1 MKNTLINL
9 KVISKVAKAL
19 EELNDRV
26 VYVGGA
32 IVSLYIN
39 DPAAEDIRPTKDI
52 DISLEI
58 LTLGELENLR
68 ILLNEKKFYQT
79 SDLSVMCR
87 FMYDDIT
94 IDVMSTKAVG
104 WAPADK
110 WFAPGF
116 KHVETRNID
125 GQKIRILPLSYFLA
139 TKFSA
144 YHDRGAK
151 EPRTS
156 KDFEDITYILDNR
169 IDLIEQ
175 IINSPEDVKQFLKSE
190 FMNIINDSS
199 LQEALIANLYYETQV
214 TRYKNI
220 LKKLNEIVS
229 EI

>member
-1 MKNTLINL
+1 MKNTRINL

-19 EELNDRV
+19 GELNDRV

-58 LTLGELENLR
+58 LSLGELEKLR
-68 ILLNEKKFYQT
+68 VLLTEKKFYQT
-79 SDLSVMCR
+79 SDETVMCR
-87 FMYDDIT
+87 FMYEDVT
-94 IDVMSTKAVG
+94 VDVMSTQAVG

-116 KHVETRNID
+116 KYVQTIKIED
-125 GQKIRILPLSYFLA
+125 QQIRILPLAYFLA

-144 YHDRGAK
+144 FHDRGAK
-151 EPRTS
+151 DPRTS

-169 IDLIEQ
+169 VDLVEQ
-175 IINSPEDVKQFLKSE
+175 IMNSPDDVNQYLKSE
-190 FMNIINDSS
+190 FKSILNDGGI
-199 LQEALIANLYYETQV
+199 QEALVGNLFYETQV
-214 TRYKNI
+214 VRSKNI
-220 LKKLNEIVS
+220 NDKLKTILSI
-229 EI
+229 

>member
-1 MKNTLINL
+1 MKNTRINL

-19 EELNDRV
+19 GELNDRV

-52 DISLEI
+52 DISMEI
-58 LTLGELENLR
+58 LSLGELEKLR
-68 ILLNEKKFYQT
+68 VLLSEKKFYQT
-79 SDLSVMCR
+79 SDETVMCR
-87 FMYDDIT
+87 FMYEDIT
-94 IDVMSTKAVG
+94 VDVMSTKAVG

-116 KHVETRNID
+116 KHVETIKIED
-125 GQKIRILPLSYFLA
+125 QQIRILPIAYFLA

-151 EPRTS
+151 DPRTS

-169 IDLIEQ
+169 VDLVEQ
-175 IINSPEDVKQFLKSE
+175 ILNSPYDVKQYLKVE
-190 FMNIINDSS
+190 FKSILNDPG
-199 LQEALIANLYYETQV
+199 LQEAIAGNLFYETQV
-214 TRYKNI
+214 VRSNI
-220 LKKLNEIVS
+220 ITDKLKTIVS
-229 EI
+229 V

>member
-1 MKNTLINL
+1 MKNTRINL

-58 LTLGELENLR
+58 LTLGELEKLR
-68 ILLNEKKFYQT
+68 IQLTEKKFYQT
-79 SDLSVMCR
+79 SDETVMCR
-87 FMYDDIT
+87 FMYDDVT
-94 IDVMSTKAVG
+94 VDVMSTKAVG
-104 WAPADK
+104 WAPADQ

-116 KHVETRNID
+116 KHVETRTIED
-125 GQKIRILPLSYFLA
+125 QEIRILPLSYFLA

-144 YHDRGAK
+144 FHDRGAK
-151 EPRTS
+151 DPRTS

-169 IDLIEQ
+169 MDLIEQ
-175 IINSPEDVKQFLKSE
+175 ILNSPEDVRQYLKEE
-190 FMNIINDSS
+190 FQNILKDDS
-199 LQEALIANLYYETQV
+199 LLEAITANLFYETQV
-214 TRYKNI
+214 NRS
-220 LKKLNEIVS
+220 KKIIEKIKTIVS
-229 EI
+229 T

>member
-1 MKNTLINL
+1 MKNTKINL

-19 EELNDRV
+19 GELNDRV

-58 LTLGELENLR
+58 LTLGELEDLR

-79 SDLSVMCR
+79 SDATVMCR

-94 IDVMSTKAVG
+94 VDVMSTKAIG

-116 KHVETRNID
+116 KHLETRNIEE
-125 GQKIRILPLSYFLA
+125 QQIRILPLAYFLA

-144 YHDRGAK
+144 FHDRGAK
-151 EPRTS
+151 DPRTS

-169 IDLIEQ
+169 VDLIEQ
-175 IINSPEDVKQFLKSE
+175 IINSPQDVRQYLNSE
-190 FMNIINDSS
+190 IKNILSDSG
-199 LQEALIANLYYETQV
+199 LQEALIANLFYETQV
-214 TRYKNI
+214 VRYKNLI
-220 LKKLNEIVS
+220 NKLKAIVS
-229 EI
+229 QK